1 MAFERRRSMAAVKI
15 ALGFGRHATLDNS
28 VSSGALTFQQ
38 RRDADE
44 FLRIWPIASVG
55 NKTHRALD
63 YIRRLGL
70 RASYGAAGDAVA
82 LLRSA
87 IRGGGVSVAIE
98 RTATQSGASGGTGKP
113 VARRAMA
120 AGPSFTPFSNLESIK
135 PINRP
140 PSSCEPI
147 TARSWATP
155 SDVSADEL
163 VSYLQ
168 SVVEHWS
175 EGATRQAGDCLTS
188 TLLDNA
194 QPFEYLE
201 LSPGNDILEIAKTPN
216 AGKPGTWYTNP
227 GSGQMRLYGQDGRPA
242 VDIDFDH
249 DHGQGIPHAH
259 NWAIDPFSGRL
270 RRGPGVP
277 LTILP

>member
-1 MAFERRRSMAAVKI
+1 
-15 ALGFGRHATLDNS
+15 
-28 VSSGALTFQQ
+28 
-38 RRDADE
+38 
-44 FLRIWPIASVG
+44 
-55 NKTHRALD
+55 
-63 YIRRLGL
+63 
-70 RASYGAAGDAVA
+70 
-82 LLRSA
+82 
-87 IRGGGVSVAIE
+87 
-98 RTATQSGASGGTGKP
+98 
-113 VARRAMA
+113 MA

-135 PINRP
+135 PINGP

-227 GSGQMRLYGQDGRPA
+227 GSGQMRLYGQDGHPA